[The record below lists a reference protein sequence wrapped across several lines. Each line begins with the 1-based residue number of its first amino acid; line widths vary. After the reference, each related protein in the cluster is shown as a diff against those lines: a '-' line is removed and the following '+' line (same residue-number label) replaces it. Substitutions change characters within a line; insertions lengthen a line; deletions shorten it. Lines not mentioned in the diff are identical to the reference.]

1 MALEKYRVL
10 EKSKGG
16 FVPQNELE
24 IYEKSAIKTS
34 FGLWPND
41 TIRCI
46 IYDANQTPLPQAD
59 FGTVRYINQKDFPQY
74 FTSRPGNTLS
84 NTRNY
89 SVDVK
94 QLIKDAGYNIGLFT
108 VELMFVNSRVGTEK
122 KPNRLWIYEISPSRT
137 EVRVIPFDYGNALW
151 DGEPLTDVV
160 DERYRAVMYD
170 KEFREDIYEAIDP
183 FLDKIN
189 YNEIRD
195 LFINRVG
202 LDFYKQ
208 IVSQYY
214 VNDEDVFFKNVVD
227 MITKFK
233 KAVRYE
239 FENKNSTISSPQF
252 GETLRGRM
260 PVEIDFRAVN
270 FDKLV
275 QTVEYH
281 VPVVSLFPQPVIN
294 LNALTT
300 SAPQPITTRRIPNL
314 PQPPPSALTDQPLT
328 PIDSGGVPK
337 PFVPPSPTI
346 GILVA
351 PGGQPLTPTLVGT
364 LSPENVV
371 DVNTLT
377 SVSS

>member
-1 MALEKYRVL
+1 MALEKYRIL

-46 IYDANQTPLPQAD
+46 IYDASKIPLPQAD

-74 FTSRPGNTLS
+74 FTSRPGKTLS

-94 QLIKDAGYNIGLFT
+94 KLIKDAGYNIGLFT

-137 EVRVIPFDYGNALW
+137 EARVIPFDYGDALW
-151 DGEPLTDVV
+151 DGEPLSYVV

-183 FLDKIN
+183 FFDKIN

-202 LDFYKQ
+202 MDFYKQ
-208 IVSQYY
+208 IVYQYY
-214 VNDEDVFFKNVVD
+214 ANDEDAFFKNVVD

-233 KAVRYE
+233 KAIRNE
-239 FENKNSTISSPQF
+239 FENKNSNIFSQQF
-252 GETLRGRM
+252 GEPLKGRM
-260 PVEIDFRAVN
+260 PVEIDFKKVN
-270 FDKLV
+270 NDKMV
-275 QTVEYH
+275 ETVDYH
-281 VPVVSLFPQPVIN
+281 VPIVSLFPQPIIN
-294 LNALTT
+294 IDSLT
-300 SAPQPITTRRIPNL
+300 SPAPQPINTRRIPSL
-314 PQPPPSALTDQPLT
+314 
-328 PIDSGGVPK
+328 
-337 PFVPPSPTI
+337 
-346 GILVA
+346 
-351 PGGQPLTPTLVGT
+351 
-364 LSPENVV
+364 
-371 DVNTLT
+371 
-377 SVSS
+377 